1 MDSLEL
7 SNHTIMDSLELSN
20 HMEQINDTNRRL
32 LDWINHKQDYC
43 CSSNSNRTN
52 RVHKN

>member
-20 HMEQINDTNRRL
+20 HTMDSLELSNHMEQTNDTNGRL
-32 LDWINHKQDYC
+32 LDWINP
-43 CSSNSNRTN
+43 
-52 RVHKN
+52 